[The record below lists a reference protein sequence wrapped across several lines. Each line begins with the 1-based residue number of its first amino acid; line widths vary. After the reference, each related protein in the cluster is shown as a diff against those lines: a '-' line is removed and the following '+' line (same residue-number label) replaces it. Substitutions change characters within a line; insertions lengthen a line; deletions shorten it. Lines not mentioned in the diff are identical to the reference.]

1 MKSRFAIYLIP
12 AMFAW
17 SCAEQSGNKQT
28 EGALSET
35 VQTETHND
43 AHQHDT
49 DAQPQLE
56 LIDGKKIAI
65 NAEMKPHLENSRNI
79 LKAYL
84 ESGGQ
89 DYKKLAEDMESSNS
103 KLIKS
108 CTMQGAD
115 HEMLHVW
122 LHPHLELVANLKS
135 ENSPEKAK
143 ELIREIEDSYK
154 EFDLFFE

>member
-1 MKSRFAIYLIP
+1 MKSRFAIYLLPLI
-12 AMFAW
+12 FAW

-35 VQTETHND
+35 VQTETLNE
-43 AHQHDT
+43 AHDHGTDT
-49 DAQPQLE
+49 EPELA
-56 LIDGKKIAI
+56 LIDGKKITI
-65 NAEMKPHLENSRNI
+65 NLEMKPHLENSRNI

-135 ENSPEKAK
+135 ENSPEKAS
-143 ELIREIEDSYK
+143 EIIRKIEDSYK